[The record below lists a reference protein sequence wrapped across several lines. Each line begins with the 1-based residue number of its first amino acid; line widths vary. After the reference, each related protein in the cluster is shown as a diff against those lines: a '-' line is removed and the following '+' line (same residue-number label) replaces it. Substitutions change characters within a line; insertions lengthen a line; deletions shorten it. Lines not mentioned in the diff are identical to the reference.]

1 MWLGRSPPSAG
12 TAQRGPAAPGLAP
25 AVLEAVLERITYAN
39 EETGYTVA
47 RVATPVT
54 RPGPAP
60 GALVARAD
68 IEPPARRNPPRELPS
83 TVVDERWRPFPLQGV
98 HALNAPFH

>member
-1 MWLGRSPPSAG
+1 LEGARVVVAGPVAAERGHG
-12 TAQRGPAAPGLAP
+12 TAGPAAPGLAP
-25 AVLEAVLERITYAN
+25 AVLEAVLERITYANAN

-68 IEPPARRNPPRELPS
+68 VEPPARRNP
-83 TVVDERWRPFPLQGV
+83 ERAAVNSCG
-98 HALNAPFH
+98 